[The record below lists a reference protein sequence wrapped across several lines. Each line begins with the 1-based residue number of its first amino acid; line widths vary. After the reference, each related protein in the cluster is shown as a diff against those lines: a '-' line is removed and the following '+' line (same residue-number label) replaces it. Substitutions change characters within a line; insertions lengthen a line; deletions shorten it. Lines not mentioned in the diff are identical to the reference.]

1 MPEPRI
7 LFVCLHGAAKSVV
20 AATHFERLAA
30 ARGLRAHATF
40 AGTEPDHEI
49 LPRVVQELLAEGVD
63 VRSLRPR
70 RVTEADVASAWRVI
84 TFGCE
89 VTAPAAGPRVERWDD
104 VPAVSEGYEPARAA
118 IDAHLM
124 RLIAELQTGP

>member
-1 MPEPRI
+1 MREHQI

-30 ARGLRAHATF
+30 ARGLRARATF
-40 AGTEPDHEI
+40 AGTEPDPEI

-63 VRSLRPR
+63 VRALRPR
-70 RVTEADVASAWRVI
+70 QVTESDVAWASRVI

-89 VTAPAAGPRVERWDD
+89 VTAPADGPPVERWDD
-104 VPAVSEGYEPARAA
+104 VPAVSEGYGTARAT
-118 IDAHLM
+118 IDAHLV